1 MTNRIRRIYQVI
13 EVAAL
18 RWTFEVRILD
28 AARQAL
34 VALHHEEDDQME
46 NSQYRHFISQAY
58 EEVDVVVLP
67 AGGHDHVGCLSDQ
80 VKLTRALNEELD
92 QAMKDIHQF
101 SDQEVEVSRRI
112 TELDTLC
119 KKHGEVV
126 EKLKENATLESMVQ
140 SHDEL
145 ILEIATETRLDRMGD
160 DDDDKGDAAAP
171 SPTTVPSTDAAP
183 AAAAPEVDV
192 RKKRTRR

>member
-18 RWTFEVRILD
+18 MWTFEVRILD

-34 VALHHEEDDQME
+34 VALRHEEEDQME

-101 SDQEVEVSRRI
+101 SDQEVEASRRI

-119 KKHGEVV
+119 KKHGEAV

-145 ILEIATETRLDRMGD
+145 IMEIATETRLDRMGD
-160 DDDDKGDAAAP
+160 DDDDRGDAAAP
-171 SPTTVPSTDAAP
+171 SPTTVPSADAAP